1 MAFNKAVRN
10 RNQLVRFEN
19 VSAQGEVAAADSA
32 DASVV
37 VLTNA
42 KFALVVRRITCNVYT
57 AAAQTVTFQSDGAG
71 GDPVFT
77 FTPGTVVGPYT
88 IDYGELGYQL
98 PAGEGL
104 EIHLAAAGNG
114 FVYVAEV
121 YRIPVSTMT
130 PEQMNA

>member
-32 DASVV
+32 DAAVV
-37 VLTNA
+37 TLTNA
-42 KFALVVRRITCNVYT
+42 KFALVVRRIVCNVYT
-57 AAAQTVTFQSDGAG
+57 PAAQTVTFQSDGSG

-77 FTPGTVVGPYT
+77 FEPGTVAGAYF
-88 IDYGELGYQL
+88 INFGELGYQL

-114 FVYVAEV
+114 FTYVAEV
-121 YRIPVSTMT
+121 YKIPVATMT
-130 PEQMNA
+130 PAQMGA